1 MRRQLRKLHRN
12 ILKVL
17 AILIVK
23 RYQPK
28 VIAITG
34 SVGKSSAKEAVWK
47 VLHTKFKVR
56 ASIKNYNNE
65 IGLPLTIIGANSAG
79 SSVFAWLRIFLK
91 GIGMLVIK
99 DRNYPEILIL
109 EMGIDRIGDMS
120 YLVSIVKP
128 HIAIITAVSHS
139 HLEYFG
145 SVNNIKKE
153 KQVLVESLK
162 KNGLAVLN
170 FDSEPVKEMA
180 RVSQAPVLSYS
191 IKDETADFRT
201 QDVVYNFTL
210 GDYDLSGITFKVQ
223 HEGSVVPVSMK
234 NVISEPSIYAVLAAF
249 AVASSLELNVLEVA
263 SSLHDFSLPPGRMNM
278 LPGVKHS
285 FIIDDTYNSS
295 PEAVMSALDILAKM
309 NIGKESSKYAVLG
322 EMLEIGAYTEEGH
335 RRIGEK
341 VAKEKINYLIAVGE
355 RARDI
360 MRGAAEA
367 GFNEDYMFYF
377 TKSED
382 VGPFLQNRIKAGD
395 LLLVK
400 GSQGVRMERV
410 VKELMAEPDKAK
422 DLLVRQDDAWTRI

>member
-1 MRRQLRKLHRN
+1 MRKYLRT
-12 ILKVL
+12 ILKNNLKIL
-17 AILIVK
+17 AKLIIK
-23 RYQPK
+23 KYQPK

-34 SVGKSSAKEAVWK
+34 SVGKSSAKEAVWQ
-47 VLHTKFKVR
+47 VLHTKFRVR

-65 IGLPLTIIGANSAG
+65 IGLPLTIIGASSAG
-79 SSVFAWLRIFLK
+79 KSFFAWLRIFVKALGLLIIRDK
-91 GIGMLVIK
+91 
-99 DRNYPEILIL
+99 NYPEIIIL
-109 EMGIDRIGDMS
+109 EMGIDRIGDMN

-128 HIAIITAVSHS
+128 HIAIVTSVSHS

-153 KQVLVESLK
+153 KQVLVESLE
-162 KNGLAVLN
+162 KNGLAILN
-170 FDSEPVKEMA
+170 FDSELVKEMA
-180 RVSQAPVLSYS
+180 KISKAPVLSYG
-191 IKDETADFRT
+191 IKDKEADFLT
-201 QDVVYNFTL
+201 QDIVYNFTK

-223 HEGSVVPVSMK
+223 HQGSVVPVSMK
-234 NVISEPSIYAVLAAF
+234 NVISEPAIYAVLAAF
-249 AVASSLELNVLEVA
+249 AVASSLDLSVLEVA
-263 SSLHDFSLPPGRMNM
+263 SSLYDFSLPPGRMNM

-309 NIGKESSKYAVLG
+309 NIDKENNKYAVLG

-335 RRIGEK
+335 RKIGEK
-341 VAKEKINYLIAVGE
+341 VAKEKINFLIAVGE
-355 RARDI
+355 RARDF

-377 TKSED
+377 SKSKD

-400 GSQGVRMERV
+400 GSQGVRMELI

-422 DLLVRQDDAWTRI
+422 DLLVRQDDAWIRI